1 MGMRKIDGN
10 AWNQG
15 RNRGNSGNQGENA
28 ENNGGNAG
36 NQGDNLGIAVER
48 QWE

>member
-1 MGMRKIDGN
+1 MRKLDGN

-15 RNRGNSGNQGENA
+15 RNQGEDA
-28 ENNGGNAG
+28 ENNAGNAG

-48 QWE
+48 QWK